1 MEKKVLPVSAE
12 NKGFEEDETFGTASV
27 KVEQQKPMNID
38 ERLMCRLFPI
48 RLFCLCTHL
57 LRLSD
62 NQRWDAA
69 TCLNDRLLIG
79 SLQVLVLVRA
89 SVALMPDSVLIL
101 RGHLICTNGGESDFI
116 I

>member
-69 TCLNDRLLIG
+69 TCLNDRLL
-79 SLQVLVLVRA
+79 VLVRA
-89 SVALMPDSVLIL
+89 SVALMPGSALIL
-101 RGHLICTNGGESDFI
+101 RGHLICTNRGESDFI